1 MNQHYKKLRALI
13 AILTDEEALDD
24 LVFEAMERA
33 KTPVSKSKLQGWRVS
48 SEHKNYRRMSQEDLL
63 DVLDA
68 LTQFYNAS
76 KLCQMCGYYGP
87 DWIDDGE
94 TCPKCKLVQ

>member
-24 LVFEAMERA
+24 LIAEAMERA

-48 SEHKNYRRMSQEDLL
+48 SEHKNYRRMSSDELL
-63 DVLDA
+63 DVLNA
-68 LTQFYNAS
+68 LTQFHAES
-76 KLCQMCGYYGP
+76 KLCVMCDYYGP
-87 DWIDDGE
+87 DWLDDGE